1 MSHHYTVAN
10 ASWPDHLVFGIGD
23 GKLDTVEAVERRF
36 ATWREQLG
44 TEVVQWREVRTRH
57 DLSHYYASD
66 DNPRTQEKKIQSID
80 WDDFAVVP
88 RIAHENGMKAHL
100 YISVLDDGRA
110 LMTDE
115 ERIKSFHN
123 AMHGQHVTWQTDW
136 SRQHPELMTV
146 DRSQETRQWGVP
158 SYSHP
163 AVRNHMVDR
172 IESMVDGY
180 DFDGVFLCL
189 RSQCRPAE
197 HADQFGFDE
206 QVCSDMLRET
216 GKNILEED
224 FDLEAWRRLLGS
236 YFTEFLREAKS
247 RLASR
252 GMTLSVGTPRGDVIG
267 PPLGNWDLQW
277 HIWVEEGI
285 VDQLVVNQNSS
296 QCPSMWHQLWPMH
309 RGYGFVQNY
318 IDGKGMSSL
327 ADQLREIYSPV
338 FTGSTAELYVARQ
351 WSEPNTRAEEEIR
364 SIPGVSGLVFSTF
377 RFDNPE
383 AVARGNWV
391 A

>member
-1 MSHHYTVAN
+1 MSHQYAVAN
-10 ASWPDHLVFGIGD
+10 ASWPDHLVFGAGD
-23 GKLDTVEAVERRF
+23 GRLDTVEAVERRF
-36 ATWREQLG
+36 ATWREQVG
-44 TEVVQWREVRTRH
+44 TEVVQWREVRTRR

-66 DNPRTQEKKIQSID
+66 DNPRTQERKIQSLD

-88 RIAHENGMKAHL
+88 RTAHANGMKAHL

-115 ERIKSFHN
+115 ERARSFHN

-146 DRSQETRQWGVP
+146 DRSQKTRQWGVP
-158 SYSHP
+158 SYSHT
-163 AVRNHMVDR
+163 AVRNHMADR

-197 HADQFGFDE
+197 YADQFGFDE
-206 QVCSDMLRET
+206 QVCSDMLQKT
-216 GKNILEED
+216 GKSILEED
-224 FDLEAWRRLLGS
+224 FDLETWRRLLGS
-236 YFTEFLREAKS
+236 YFTEFLREVKS

-277 HIWVEEGI
+277 RIWVEEGI

-309 RGYGFVQNY
+309 RGYGYQQNY
-318 IDGKGMSSL
+318 IDGKGMPSL
-327 ADQLREIYSPV
+327 VDQLRGIYSPV
-338 FTGSTAELYVARQ
+338 FAGSTAELFVARQ
-351 WSEPNTRAEEEIR
+351 WSEPESRAEEEIR